1 MLVLVLVTITCCVK
15 ASHGDLLATYYDYLP
30 PISYTSS
37 FQSKIHPFN
46 DPLTHLPFKAKN
58 WYNKGLVTR
67 TNYYAIEWVGS
78 ISARVSGHYTL
89 SYRVDD
95 GLKIWINESL
105 VFQSWVVQGPEA
117 GRETPSFYL
126 DPVGFPIRIA
136 YYQDLGGTALELNST
151 SGECCDFPGGL
162 NATLYY
168 YDPTAVIG
176 GPTDVRYDSTVDFR
190 CGTGHFRK
198 QERIF
203 VVWTAVLV
211 PPIEFVHRNISVVVA
226 TPGVDVWLTG
236 VWVEMDGVVLLDW
249 FYNNNGCS
257 SRNAEVYL
265 GANST
270 LKVMY
275 TALSDCNISFSWGLS
290 LQSVRVLLPNETVPW
305 GNEIPFP
312 SPAGPSPEPISV
324 PPLVIPIV
332 SPLPG
337 PSPEPLS
344 ISPVFIPAPDLLSPT
359 PISLP
364 SPSGVYIDH
373 NTVFQGNF
381 LADYLKIANTST
393 LVING
398 NIYVKEIELTGSLT
412 VNGSISFDTLI
423 ISQSDLNPL
432 SSPINITGCLSNIS
446 STSTITIKW
455 QNTLTPGLYYPIIS
469 SNCPKN
475 SSLPIKLIPPE
486 TKRDSNWDCEGGE
499 YEYQIQQNQNSYV
512 LSSTLK
518 TGCGLG
524 FILVISISGGVL
536 FIVLLIFLMYTI
548 HKYYKYEKALN
559 RIEVEDEL

>member
-136 YYQDLGGTALELNST
+136 YYQDFGGTTLEFNST
-151 SGECCDFPGGL
+151 SEDCCDFLGGL

-176 GPTDVRYDSTVDFR
+176 DPVDVQNDSTVDFR
-190 CGTGHFRK
+190 CGMEHFTT
-198 QERIF
+198 QRIY
-203 VVWTAVLV
+203 VVWTALLV
-211 PPIEFVHRNISVVVA
+211 PPPEFLHQSILIVIS
-226 TPGVDVWLTG
+226 TPGQNTG
-236 VWVEMDGVVLLDW
+236 GTEVLLEINGVVKINTFYFNDGTVNKTVDIILD
-249 FYNNNGCS
+249 S
-257 SRNAEVYL
+257 I
-265 GANST
+265 ST
-270 LKVMY
+270 MKVMY
-275 TALSDCNISFSWGLS
+275 SAYSDCDITFFWGRDAQS
-290 LQSVRVLLPNETVPW
+290 LYVLQPNETIPW
-305 GNEIPFP
+305 DPP
-312 SPAGPSPEPISV
+312 PA
-324 PPLVIPIV
+324 
-332 SPLPG
+332 G